1 MTLIEIDIDRY
12 GGPARPSC
20 LADYLEILAL
30 FGKVCTKGQLAD
42 LVADRW
48 NLRRR
53 ALILAPG
60 DEAAEDVVDAA
71 WSCLQERTEL
81 LDVLYPFTVSDTR
94 VTLKPDF
101 PIRESS
107 YVALLSITV
116 AHAYRIDSG
125 YNVEQVFEEIVALGL
140 EDLGLTV
147 GRFGEITR
155 SNRMDFPT
163 SLQALGRD
171 FAIPVDHQ
179 AASRRGAANDSGLD
193 VFGILEWGDGRHG
206 RWIFLGQ
213 VTCGGSDS
221 WPGKLAEVK
230 VPRWK
235 KFLRELTEPIA
246 FLAVPHHVD
255 KRSYWEVVEG
265 DSKALVDRARLAKR
279 LRTTGPEE
287 RGIIDAVLASEFETL
302 DV

>member
-20 LADYLEILAL
+20 LADYLEVLAL

-42 LVADRW
+42 LVSDRW

-53 ALILAPG
+53 ALILMPG
-60 DEAAEDVVDAA
+60 EEAAEDVVDAA
-71 WSCLQERTEL
+71 WTCLLERSEL
-81 LDVLYPFTVSDTR
+81 LTDLYPFLVSHTR

-101 PIRESS
+101 EVRESS
-107 YVALLSITV
+107 YISLLSITV
-116 AHAYRIDSG
+116 AHAYQIDSG
-125 YNVEQVFEEIVALGL
+125 YNVEQVFEEVVALGL

-147 GRFGEITR
+147 GRFGAITR
-155 SNRMDFPT
+155 DNQMHFPT
-163 SLQALGRD
+163 SLQVLGD
-171 FAIPVDHQ
+171 NFGIPVDHQ

-193 VFGILEWGDGRHG
+193 VFGTLDWGDGRHG

-221 WPGKLAEVK
+221 WPGKLSEVK
-230 VPRWK
+230 VPRWQ

-255 KRSYWEVVEG
+255 RRSYFEVVEG
-265 DSKALVDRARLAKR
+265 DAKALVDRARLTR
-279 LRTTGPEE
+279 HLRSTGPEE
-287 RGIIDAVLASEFETL
+287 RGIIEAVLAAEFETL